1 MEALCK
7 GLAMGII
14 TNVISLLVLIPI
26 ISSCT
31 HSHCHRKTE
40 VAKVEAASQGG
51 DLGAKASEAALD
63 PKASVFV
70 YKYDNSVQ
78 CQAGKG
84 VSLEK
89 MAVELKGIP
98 ILSQKKK
105 PDGLM
110 HIQVCG
116 SATGMANVYEI
127 PLVQLKAAEMLGFK
141 KWSFE

>member
-1 MEALCK
+1 
-7 GLAMGII
+7 MGI
-14 TNVISLLVLIPI
+14 VIRAIFLGAIGVFAT
-26 ISSCT
+26 SCT

-40 VAKVEAASQGG
+40 VAKVESASLSG
-51 DLGAKASEAALD
+51 DFAKSSE
-63 PKASVFV
+63 PVEPPNVNVFV

-78 CQAGKG
+78 CQSGKG
-84 VSLEK
+84 TPLDK
-89 MAVELKGIP
+89 MALELKGIP

-127 PLVQLKAAEMLGFK
+127 PAAQLKAAESRGFK